1 MLNSKS
7 VQLVTVLRCAAF
19 CSLFFIFSAC
29 SGGDAKKDAPEEQ
42 QAKTGAPPAAATDI
56 PAATPLQGAEA
67 EVKSLLYRV
76 KAGDIFRYKYTQ
88 NDRINQDGMMAETQ
102 QTLFYTKTVKS
113 IKSDGTIEMTVRYD
127 SIRLKNDYPDL
138 QDSTKRTVSA
148 YNSSNKADRGNQEFN
163 QYNGILGEDVTILV
177 SSDGKIREISGL
189 TPLLSK
195 IFGKMKDS
203 LNAQQQEQALDQIR
217 TQLYMRPLSQEY
229 QSFPDGGIV
238 DSTHTWSHSE
248 KSPLSGV
255 FLVSNTITYNLS
267 AVKNVGPRKAA
278 FVSAKL
284 ISKIENTAPKQGT
297 LSFTLHQSDISGSGE
312 TIIDVEKGYTILKK
326 NSISTLID
334 ATMTDTK
341 SKQSKRAK
349 QQLLSSM
356 KVELIR

>member
-1 MLNSKS
+1 MFNLKS
-7 VQLVTVLRCAAF
+7 VQLVTAVRYTVF
-19 CSLFFIFSAC
+19 CSLFLIFSAC
-29 SGGDAKKDAPEEQ
+29 SNGDAKKNAPEERQ
-42 QAKTGAPPAAATDI
+42 TKEGIPPAAAVDI

-76 KAGDIFRYKYTQ
+76 KAGDIYRYKFTQ
-88 NDRINQDGMMAETQ
+88 NDRISQDGMTAETQ
-102 QTLFYTKTVKS
+102 QTLFYTKSIKS
-113 IKSDGTIEMTVRYD
+113 IKSDGTIELTVRYD

-138 QDSTKRTVSA
+138 QDSTKRTISS

-163 QYNGILGEDVTILV
+163 QYNGILGEDVTMLV

-229 QSFPDGGIV
+229 QYFPDGGRI
-238 DSTHTWSHSE
+238 DSTNSWSHSE

-255 FLVSNTITYNLS
+255 FLVSNTITYDLS
-267 AVKNVGPRKAA
+267 AVKNIGSRKAA
-278 FVSAKL
+278 FINAKL
-284 ISKIENTAPKQGT
+284 ISKIENTSPKQGT
-297 LSFTLHQSDISGSGE
+297 LSFNLHKSDISGSGE
-312 TIIDVEKGYTILKK
+312 TILDVEKGYTISKK